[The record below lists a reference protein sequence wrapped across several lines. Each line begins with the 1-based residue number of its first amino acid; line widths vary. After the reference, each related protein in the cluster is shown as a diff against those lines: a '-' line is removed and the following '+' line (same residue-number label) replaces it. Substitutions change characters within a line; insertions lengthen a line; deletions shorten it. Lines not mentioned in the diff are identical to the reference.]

1 MDQGL
6 VEKNKALIAEIFA
19 ELAAGNRR
27 ALLSRTAENS
37 RWTITGTSPV
47 SGVFTSRQE
56 FYEKALATVTRR
68 LTARVKPTVLR
79 ILGEGD
85 LVVVEW
91 RGESVTKTGMAYN
104 NAYCWVLRI
113 RESQIV
119 EGTIYSD
126 TELVSRILR

>member
-1 MDQGL
+1 
-6 VEKNKALIAEIFA
+6 VEENKALIAKIFA
-19 ELAAGNRR
+19 ELAAGNSR
-27 ALLSRTAENS
+27 ALLSRTAESS

-47 SGVFTSRQE
+47 SGVFKTRQE
-56 FYEKALATVTRR
+56 FYEKALATVTSR

-91 RGESVTKTGMAYN
+91 RGESVTKTGVPYN
-104 NAYCWVLRI
+104 NAYCWVLRLRGGEI
-113 RESQIV
+113 I

-126 TELVSRILR
+126 TELVSRIMK